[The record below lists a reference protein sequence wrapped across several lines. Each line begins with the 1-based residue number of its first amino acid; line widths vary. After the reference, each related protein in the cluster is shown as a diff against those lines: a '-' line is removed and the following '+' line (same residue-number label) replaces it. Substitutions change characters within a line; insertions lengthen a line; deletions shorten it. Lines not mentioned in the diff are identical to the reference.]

1 MTKQVPA
8 KKATEKKL
16 KLGQAVRATAAGG
29 AVTEGRYA
37 GTVDVT
43 RKDGKPGG
51 VMVRV
56 NIAPKGKPAEYK
68 SYRPKAV
75 VAI

>member
-8 KKATEKKL
+8 KKAAEKKL
-16 KLGQAVRATAAGG
+16 KPNQTVRATAAGG
-29 AVTEGRYA
+29 AVTEGRYYDS
-37 GTVDVT
+37 VDVI

-56 NIAPKGKPAEYK
+56 NIAPKGKAPVLK

-75 VAI
+75 VAV